1 MSNKVKCWVCGT
13 EHDYC
18 PTCGQT
24 HGWRYVADTME
35 HYMVHMTIEDYR
47 SEALTK
53 AQAIE
58 RFADKCGVHA
68 EDDLSWMYPHVEKV
82 VRDIIGDKDHTA
94 KTTKKSKLYKD

>member
-1 MSNKVKCWVCGT
+1 MGKRVKCWVCGA

-47 SEALTK
+47 GGALTK
-53 AQAIE
+53 SQAIE
-58 RFADKCGVHA
+58 RFAEKCGVRA

-82 VRDIIGDKDHTA
+82 VREIIGEKT
-94 KTTKKSKLYKD
+94 KTTKKSKLYQD